1 MSMQPVPLEGEVHN
15 GNISVA
21 PPIFGR
27 ATFDANRTAAR
38 DELCFVASRD
48 PNREFEFDAFNES
61 FAALVGRPRIQP
73 GMPVQQ
79 ALPHLVARPM
89 IERLR
94 ECEAAR
100 SPVHFELPVRRNR
113 HVTTWNVSL
122 VPMSA
127 SGGGFQIAG
136 RALEASA
143 LVERNV
149 PEAVDKDILE
159 RLAATS
165 HDILYVFDLPDQSLV
180 YINERIRAVLGY
192 EVHEIPGA
200 GELFR
205 PLVHPADLTT
215 FDEHYRSLAVLPDKT
230 VRSVEYRA
238 RRADGHYAWLR
249 CSDAVF
255 RRDESGAVIRII
267 GSAIDVTDNRH
278 LLEDLRRISSR
289 LLETQSEERR
299 RIAREL
305 HDSTAQQLVAISVG
319 LARLEQIRKSDSGR
333 KSDKAEMAEVLGEL
347 RTIARDAQ
355 QEIRTLSYL
364 LHPPILESVGLA
376 DALRRFLA
384 GFTRRTHIRTRLVVA
399 DAFSCGS
406 HSASTALMRIA
417 QEALINV
424 FRHAKA
430 SEVRV
435 SLMNQN
441 RRTILEIED
450 NGKGM
455 PMDGETPDDRI
466 ESLGVGIPGMRA
478 RVRQFRGELQITS
491 GTNGTILRAT
501 IPDRMAPLLEAQI

>member
-15 GNISVA
+15 GNISAA

-27 ATFDANRTAAR
+27 ATFDVDRTAAR

-48 PNREFEFDAFNES
+48 PNREFEFDAFNET
-61 FAALVGRPRIQP
+61 FATLVGRPRIQP
-73 GMPVQQ
+73 GMQVQQ

-94 ECEAAR
+94 ECEASR
-100 SPVHFELPVRRNR
+100 STVQFELPVRRNR

-136 RALEASA
+136 RAWEASA
-143 LVERNV
+143 LIERNV

-192 EVHEIPGA
+192 EVHEIPA
-200 GELFR
+200 TGELFR
-205 PLVHPADLTT
+205 PLVHQSDLSN
-215 FDEHYRSLAVLPDKT
+215 FDEHCRSLAVLPDKT
-230 VRSVEYRA
+230 VRSVEFRA

-278 LLEDLRRISSR
+278 LLEDLKRISSR

-305 HDSTAQQLVAISVG
+305 HDSTAQQLVGISVG

-333 KSDKAEMAEVLGEL
+333 KSDKAEMAEVLKEL
-347 RTIARDAQ
+347 REVARDAQ
-355 QEIRTLSYL
+355 QELRTLSYL

-384 GFTRRTHIRTRLVVA
+384 GFTRRTRIRTRLVVS
-399 DAFSCGS
+399 DTFSCGS
-406 HSASTALMRIA
+406 HSVSTALMRIA

-430 SEVRV
+430 SEVRI
-435 SLMNQN
+435 SLINQN
-441 RRTILEIED
+441 RRTILEVED

-455 PMDGETPDDRI
+455 PAEGETADDRI
-466 ESLGVGIPGMRA
+466 EGLGVGIPGMRA
-478 RVRQFRGELQITS
+478 RVRQFHGELQITS
-491 GTNGTILRAT
+491 GTNGTVLRAV
-501 IPDRMAPLLEAQI
+501 IPDRMAPRLEVEL

>member
-1 MSMQPVPLEGEVHN
+1 MSMQPVHLEGQVHN
-15 GNISVA
+15 GTISTA
-21 PPIFGR
+21 PPMQRR
-27 ATFDANRTAAR
+27 AALDADRAAAR
-38 DELCFVASRD
+38 DELCFIASRH
-48 PNREFEFDAFNES
+48 PNREFEFEAFNDS
-61 FAALVGRPRIQP
+61 FASLVGRPRIQP
-73 GMPVQQ
+73 GMTVRQ

-89 IERLR
+89 LERLR
-94 ECEAAR
+94 ECETSR
-100 SPVHFELPVRRNR
+100 LPVQFELPVRRNR
-113 HVTTWNVSL
+113 RVATWTVDL
-122 VPMSA
+122 VPMVSP
-127 SGGGFQIAG
+127 GGGLQIAG
-136 RALEASA
+136 RASEARDSG
-143 LVERNV
+143 EHNV
-149 PEAVDKDILE
+149 PAAVDKDILE

-165 HDILYVFDLPDQSLV
+165 HDILYVFDLTDLSLV
-180 YINERIRAVLGY
+180 YINERVRAVLGY
-192 EVHEIPGA
+192 EVSEIPGA

-205 PLVHPADLTT
+205 PLVHRADLAT
-215 FDEHYRSLAVLPDKT
+215 FDDHYRSLAALPDKT
-230 VRSVEYRA
+230 VRSVEYRV
-238 RRADGHYAWLR
+238 RRADGHFIWLR

-255 RRDESGAVIRII
+255 RRDASGAVIRII

-278 LLEDLRRISSR
+278 LLEDLKRISSR

-305 HDSTAQQLVAISVG
+305 HDSTAQQLVGISVG
-319 LARLEQIRKSDSGR
+319 LARLEQIRKNDSGR
-333 KSDKAEMAEVLGEL
+333 KSDKAEMAEVLKEL
-347 RTIARDAQ
+347 RVVARDAQ
-355 QEIRTLSYL
+355 QELRTLSYL

-384 GFTRRTHIRTRLVVA
+384 GFTRRTKIRTRLVVA

-435 SLMNQN
+435 SLANQN
-441 RRTILEIED
+441 RRTVLEVED

-455 PMDGETPDDRI
+455 PMEGEAIDDRI

-491 GTNGTILRAT
+491 SANGTVLRAV
-501 IPDRMAPLLEAQI
+501 IPERMAPLLEAQI

>member
-1 MSMQPVPLEGEVHN
+1 MQPAHSGSQTHN
-15 GNISVA
+15 GALSVA
-21 PPIFGR
+21 PSILRPALVER
-27 ATFDANRTAAR
+27 APVH
-38 DELCFVASRD
+38 DELCFVVSRH
-48 PNREFEFDAFNES
+48 PNREFEFDAFNDS
-61 FAALVGRPRIQP
+61 FAAFVARPRILP
-73 GMPVQQ
+73 GMSVQQ

-89 IERLR
+89 LDRLR
-94 ECEAAR
+94 ECEMTR
-100 SPVHFELPVRRNR
+100 MPVQFEMPVRRNR
-113 HVTTWNVSL
+113 RVMIWTVSL
-122 VPMSA
+122 VPMVA
-127 SGGGFQIAG
+127 PGGGLQVAG
-136 RALEASA
+136 RASEAAGSA
-143 LVERNV
+143 ERDV
-149 PEAVDKDILE
+149 PAAVDKDILE

-165 HDILYVFDLPDQSLV
+165 HDILYVFDLPGRSLI
-180 YINERIRAVLGY
+180 YINERVRAVLGY
-192 EVHEIPGA
+192 EVNEIPGA

-205 PLVHPADLTT
+205 PLVHRADLPT
-215 FDEHYRSLAVLPDKT
+215 FDDHYRSLVSLPDKT
-230 VRSVEYRA
+230 VRSVEYRV
-238 RRADGHYAWLR
+238 RRADGHFIWLR

-255 RRDESGAVIRII
+255 RRDPSGAVIRVI

-278 LLEDLRRISSR
+278 LLEDLKRISSR

-319 LARLEQIRKSDSGR
+319 LARLEQIRKNDSGR
-333 KSDKAEMAEVLGEL
+333 KSDKTEMAEVLKEL
-347 RTIARDAQ
+347 RVVARDAQ
-355 QEIRTLSYL
+355 QELRTLSYL

-384 GFTRRTHIRTRLVVA
+384 GFTRRTKIRTRLVVA

-435 SLMNQN
+435 SLANQN
-441 RRTILEIED
+441 RRTVLEVED

-455 PMDGETPDDRI
+455 PMEGEATDDRI

-491 GTNGTILRAT
+491 SANGTVLRAA
-501 IPDRMAPLLEAQI
+501 IPERMAPLLEAQI